1 MKRGLIFLML
11 SVAALTRAAEEPA
24 VAVHYKKACL
34 LRDQGNFA
42 AAIEEVAQGIALNP
56 VEREWLAK
64 SELLSAVLYQKLGML
79 KSAAV
84 TARQVEL
91 LYAGSEFEK
100 EAKALLE
107 QINQLIEQ
115 SAPAE

>member
-1 MKRGLIFLML
+1 ML
-11 SVAALTRAAEEPA
+11 SAAALTRAAEEPA
-24 VAVHYKKACL
+24 VAVHYNKACS
-34 LRDQGNFA
+34 LRDQGDVS
-42 AAIEEVAQGIALNP
+42 AAIEEVAKGIALNP
-56 VEREWLAK
+56 QDRDWLAK
-64 SELLSAVLYQKLGML
+64 SELLIAVLYQKTGLL

-91 LYAGSEFEK
+91 LYAETEFEK

-115 SAPAE
+115 SEQAE